1 MSEVTK
7 QKVDFIFRIIEV
19 AEMKQV
25 DFSYIT
31 GISRETIHRWKK
43 GHNVADQLRL
53 TRAYWY
59 AQMIQKGC
67 KAGRF
72 PLPEKLKTAERQA
85 LLKKIV
91 AEMSRP
97 Q

>member
-1 MSEVTK
+1 
-7 QKVDFIFRIIEV
+7 
-19 AEMKQV
+19 
-25 DFSYIT
+25 
-31 GISRETIHRWKK
+31 
-43 GHNVADQLRL
+43 
-53 TRAYWY
+53 
-59 AQMIQKGC
+59 MIQRGC